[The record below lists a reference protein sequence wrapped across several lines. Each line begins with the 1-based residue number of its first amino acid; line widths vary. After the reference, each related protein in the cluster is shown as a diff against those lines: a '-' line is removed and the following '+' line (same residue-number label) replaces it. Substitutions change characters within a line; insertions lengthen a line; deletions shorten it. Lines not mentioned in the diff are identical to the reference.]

1 MMLYYV
7 YERQWYKN
15 LSPNWIFSEA
25 TGHLSNVTDMS
36 QAPSEV
42 YVRQLLPKKYG
53 YPLFI
58 PAPHNNLPREYRNR
72 GTSIG
77 DVGIIKPNGSFS
89 FVFSICTPA
98 GSPVNC
104 FGVPQGFEP
113 LVLGPEGI
121 EVVDDR
127 HSVGSDVVSTSI
139 TRKEI
144 AAEIAVKENKYECHV
159 V

>member
-1 MMLYYV
+1 M
-7 YERQWYKN
+7 
-15 LSPNWIFSEA
+15 PDFS
-25 TGHLSNVTDMS
+25 NITDMS

-58 PAPHNNLPREYRNR
+58 PAPHNNLPPEYRDR

-89 FVFSICTPA
+89 YIFSICTPA
-98 GSPVNC
+98 NSPVNC

-113 LVLGPEGI
+113 IVLGPEGI
-121 EVVDDR
+121 EIVNDR
-127 HSVGSDVVSTSI
+127 HNVGSDVVSTSV

-144 AAEIAVKENKYECHV
+144 AVEITVKENK
-159 V
+159 